1 MKDVA
6 RMSQRWTVLLT
17 LLVFCLTLPGPLL
30 ADPAL
35 IAEAKAALDGGDSK
49 KAREII
55 QSGIEADEMN
65 AELHKE
71 LGLIYVAEKNFIQA
85 TEELDFFLRH
95 GGEKDAI
102 AAATV
107 ELEKFGQ
114 TKFDEWNSL
123 RGGDDQKKAQIAL
136 FSAFRCHPDLAKKN
150 KGDINAGIFYWN
162 NAMAEG
168 ANAGVIYR
176 LAYFYEVKGKIVEA
190 SDLYAQLL
198 DYVEDASKITC
209 IIDRYDALNRSALEK
224 VGDAIRKFRD
234 KKDQLLEQINNSA
247 DLSPEEKNKA
257 LDFISVQSEM
267 SDKIDAAGS
276 DEERM
281 LLIKE
286 TGEKLKKLAGNDK
299 KLPDG
304 VKKILEEEAAA
315 EGKNLD
321 DYLKDYGLEGLKD

>member
-1 MKDVA
+1 ML
-6 RMSQRWTVLLT
+6 RSLIGSLT
-17 LLVFCLTLPGPLL
+17 IFVFCLCIAMPGPVQ
-30 ADPAL
+30 ADPAV
-35 IAEAKAALDGGDSK
+35 IAEAKAAMDGGDFK
-49 KAREII
+49 KAREIL

-65 AELHKE
+65 AEMHKE
-71 LGLIYVAEKNFIQA
+71 LGLVYVAEKNYVQA
-85 TEELDFFLRH
+85 MEELDFYIRH
-95 GGEKDAI
+95 SGDKTLIADA
-102 AAATV
+102 TMTMQKYG
-107 ELEKFGQ
+107 LEKFE
-114 TKFDEWNSL
+114 EWKSL
-123 RGGDDQKKAQIAL
+123 REGDDKKKAQVAL
-136 FSAFRCHPDLAKKN
+136 FTAFRCHPDLAKTN
-150 KGDINAGIFYWN
+150 KGDVNAGVFYWN
-162 NAMAEG
+162 NEMQNG

-234 KKDQLLEQINNSA
+234 KKDQLLEQINNSEE
-247 DLSPEEKNKA
+247 LSPEEKSKA

-267 SDKIDAAGS
+267 SDKIDSASS

-304 VKKILEEEAAA
+304 VKKILEQEAAA
-315 EGKNLD
+315 EGKSLD